1 MLPIGVR
8 LGWRP
13 VLPTGVGV
21 AVRDGAGVAVGT
33 GVGVG
38 TRVGVGVAVGVG
50 VGVGVGV
57 EVGVIAGWPLSI
69 RRNTRLERGLSVQP
83 QTPCGQ

>member
-38 TRVGVGVAVGVG
+38 VRVGVGLGVGLGVG
-50 VGVGVGV
+50 VGVGA
-57 EVGVIAGWPLSI
+57 GVIAGWPPST
-69 RRNTRLERGLSVQP
+69 RRNTRLARGLSVQP